1 MISLEPAD
9 EQNLTHGTIASIQ
22 AIHRQGYSQPCSCS
36 LIDLLQL
43 QERIFVSQTITRKQ
57 LTKSQEFPN
66 PICCNSTGGWCCAS
80 DTATRACLVNAGTRL
95 APNEPGQ
102 RKCLKCSKMFQS
114 TGAANR
120 ICKACS
126 KINSGLYL
134 TENQIARERG
144 EKRLNGNLLDSK
156 DSYRMNF

>member
-1 MISLEPAD
+1 MMNKDLNRNRLDAD
-9 EQNLTHGTIASIQ
+9 GT
-22 AIHRQGYSQPCSCS
+22 SQP
-36 LIDLLQL
+36 
-43 QERIFVSQTITRKQ
+43 E
-57 LTKSQEFPN
+57 LT
-66 PICCNSTGGWCCAS
+66 
-80 DTATRACLVNAGTRL
+80 TRACLVNAGTRL

-114 TGAANR
+114 TSAANR